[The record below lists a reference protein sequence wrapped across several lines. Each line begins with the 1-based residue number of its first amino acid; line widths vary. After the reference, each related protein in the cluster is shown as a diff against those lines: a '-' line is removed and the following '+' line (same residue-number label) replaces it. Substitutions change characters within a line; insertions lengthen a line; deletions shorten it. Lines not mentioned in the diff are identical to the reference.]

1 MKLKKEFISQ
11 NFGEESLL
19 VPTGAAKFSGL
30 VKGNRTL
37 GVILEYL
44 KKETSEDE
52 IVVSLKERYDAPED
66 VLRSDVKR
74 VLSELRNIGA
84 LDE

>member
-11 NFGEESLL
+11 NFGEDSLL

-52 IVVSLKERYDAPED
+52 IVVSLKERYDAAED
-66 VLRSDVKR
+66 VLRRDVTR
-74 VLSELRNIGA
+74 VLNELRNIGA

>member
-52 IVVSLKERYDAPED
+52 IVVSLKERYDAAED
-66 VLRSDVKR
+66 VLRRDVTR
-74 VLSELRNIGA
+74 VLNELRNIGA

>member
-1 MKLKKEFISQ
+1 MRLKKEFISQ

-19 VPTGAAKFSGL
+19 VPTGAAEFSGL

-44 KKETSEDE
+44 KQETSEDE
-52 IVVSLKERYDAPED
+52 IVVSLKERFDAPED
-66 VLRSDVKR
+66 VLRRDVRR
-74 VLSELRNIGA
+74 VLSELGNIGA

>member
-66 VLRSDVKR
+66 VLRRDVTR
-74 VLSELRNIGA
+74 VLNELRNIGA

>member
-37 GVILEYL
+37 GVILDYL

-52 IVVSLKERYDAPED
+52 IVVSLKERYDAAED
-66 VLRSDVKR
+66 VLRRDVTR
-74 VLSELRNIGA
+74 VLNELRNIGA